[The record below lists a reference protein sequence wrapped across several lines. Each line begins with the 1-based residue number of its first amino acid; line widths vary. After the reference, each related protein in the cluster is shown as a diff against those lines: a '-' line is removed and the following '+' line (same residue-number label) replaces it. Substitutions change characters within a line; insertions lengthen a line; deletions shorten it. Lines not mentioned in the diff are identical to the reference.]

1 MHHFYLTKGSEKC
14 FHVLPHTYSLG
25 IISTSWITL
34 CICYCIGCIST
45 LYPTQFKLR
54 PDLGEDHSRSWHS
67 SYLYFKRAVQ
77 PVNFVHFS
85 QVDNITEIFCK
96 PNCQTRF
103 TELKTLD
110 DFIIWDILLDFSFN
124 SFLCQKHW
132 DCPLVST
139 AERAGQLLK
148 QYQCNRKIINTEP
161 LTLPPYSQWNC
172 TVRM

>member
-103 TELKTLD
+103 TELEKYYILKEPSGATLNQRSE
-110 DFIIWDILLDFSFN
+110 FF
-124 SFLCQKHW
+124 CHCYHKE
-132 DCPLVST
+132 P
-139 AERAGQLLK
+139 QLLVHSVK
-148 QYQCNRKIINTEP
+148 WSVKVSLFIYLCNNLIFIMYVWT
-161 LTLPPYSQWNC
+161 
-172 TVRM
+172 

>member
-1 MHHFYLTKGSEKC
+1 MSPGELVWLKIANNIKEKISPTENWKLLENPRLKVHHFYLTKGSEKC

-103 TELKTLD
+103 IELKT
-110 DFIIWDILLDFSFN
+110 
-124 SFLCQKHW
+124 
-132 DCPLVST
+132 
-139 AERAGQLLK
+139 
-148 QYQCNRKIINTEP
+148 
-161 LTLPPYSQWNC
+161 
-172 TVRM
+172 

>member
-1 MHHFYLTKGSEKC
+1 MCTAPYYCRSVNTVKFWVRGNWFDWKSQIISKKKYPQLKTESFWNPRLKVHHFYLTKGSEKC

-103 TELKTLD
+103 IELKT
-110 DFIIWDILLDFSFN
+110 
-124 SFLCQKHW
+124 
-132 DCPLVST
+132 
-139 AERAGQLLK
+139 
-148 QYQCNRKIINTEP
+148 
-161 LTLPPYSQWNC
+161 
-172 TVRM
+172 